1 MKGYVIILFGFGLIG
16 LSACQS
22 DAPAPAEKVTLPV
35 ANKANYWYQGKAE
48 ISSYSVTQERY
59 GELREGGQVMV
70 FVSEDFSAKKQVKLD
85 AEPAADDARVP
96 ILKLNTIRR
105 FQTGI
110 YDYTLMQSVFTGM
123 DIGAGRTLKTTT
135 TVQDWCGHVFTQ
147 FNAEK
152 DGYRV
157 RSFSYFESEGDADIL
172 VKPALL
178 EDELWTLLRLKP
190 FTLASAEV
198 LVQPSVFYTRL
209 KHKPVQP
216 EKARISI
223 EKGETE
229 SILNLVYTS
238 IPRELG
244 IRFETEFPHRILGW
258 AETHEGE
265 LLSKGTLK
273 KIMLD
278 DYWKHH
284 DNASAPLRTELN
296 PGF

>member
-1 MKGYVIILFGFGLIG
+1 MRK
-16 LSACQS
+16 
-22 DAPAPAEKVTLPV
+22 
-35 ANKANYWYQGKAE
+35 
-48 ISSYSVTQERY
+48 
-59 GELREGGQVMV
+59 
-70 FVSEDFSAKKQVKLD
+70 
-85 AEPAADDARVP
+85 
-96 ILKLNTIRR
+96 
-105 FQTGI
+105 
-110 YDYTLMQSVFTGM
+110 
-123 DIGAGRTLKTTT
+123 RT
-135 TVQDWCGHVFTQ
+135 
-147 FNAEK
+147 
-152 DGYRV
+152 GYRV

-284 DNASAPLRTELN
+284 DNASAPLRAELN
-296 PGF
+296 QDSSLVVNNPQGEIIFVPKPTSISARLQYQITLLQTQNPVCATRLPRHFLRRAYGPLYFCTAGCAKACSTSARAASLARPCPWYPSAIS